1 MEKLKLPRW
10 LFPVLVIVLI
20 AGVVAA
26 NRYLQPAKPP
36 LSIICPNL
44 QNGCHAQLGGH
55 EITFGVQGELK
66 VLSPFE
72 VWVKAPE
79 AKEVQASFAMKDMD
93 MGFNLYTLRPDP
105 QGGFRA
111 RVTLPVCVSGRRD
124 WFMILDVDGQK
135 ISLPFVTEL

>member
-10 LFPVLVIVLI
+10 LFPVLVILLI

-36 LSIICPNL
+36 LAVVCANL
-44 QNGCHAQLGGH
+44 QKGCTARLDGRDVTLGI
-55 EITFGVQGELK
+55 EGELK

-72 VWVKAPE
+72 LWVKA
-79 AKEVQASFAMKDMD
+79 ADTKTVQASFAMKDMD
-93 MGFNLYTLRPDP
+93 MGFNLYTLKPDP

-124 WFMILDVDGQK
+124 WVMILDLDGQK
-135 ISLPFVTEL
+135 ISVPFVTEL